1 MLMMVMMIMVVKQ
14 HQQRGM
20 QDEDGSQRN
29 PVSCSQE
36 CRSLQQRETRT
47 FISLHP
53 STVQTC
59 NLAIFL
65 YPHVFK
71 HSAEPKNAKV
81 QQSKDEGRNT
91 ADTAFA
97 PSQWR
102 LFKQSVS
109 SHSSSAVL
117 KYLFVV
123 QYCKIF
129 KQSVSFHSSSFKVF
143 VCCVVLYNIQAEG
156 VWCRDCPHSS
166 PCTLARRK
174 CCKLEPKPRQA

>member
-1 MLMMVMMIMVVKQ
+1 
-14 HQQRGM
+14 M

-36 CRSLQQRETRT
+36 CRSLQQRQTRT

-65 YPHVFK
+65 CPHVFK

-91 ADTAFA
+91 ADTASA

-109 SHSSSAVL
+109 SHSSSV
-117 KYLFVV
+117 
-123 QYCKIF
+123 
-129 KQSVSFHSSSFKVF
+129 KVF

-156 VWCRDCPHSS
+156 VCSSDCPHSS
-166 PCTLARRK
+166 PCTPAR
-174 CCKLEPKPRQA
+174 

>member
-59 NLAIFL
+59 DLAIFL

-81 QQSKDEGRNT
+81 QESKDEGRNT

-123 QYCKIF
+123 QYCTIF
-129 KQSVSFHSSSFKVF
+129 KQREFGAATAHT
-143 VCCVVLYNIQAEG
+143 A
-156 VWCRDCPHSS
+156 P
-166 PCTLARRK
+166 PARRPDESAASQNLNLDK
-174 CCKLEPKPRQA
+174 PESHGKLKP

>member
-1 MLMMVMMIMVVKQ
+1 
-14 HQQRGM
+14 M

-36 CRSLQQRETRT
+36 CRSLQQRQTRT

-109 SHSSSAVL
+109 SHSSSV
-117 KYLFVV
+117 
-123 QYCKIF
+123 
-129 KQSVSFHSSSFKVF
+129 KVF
-143 VCCVVLYNIQAEG
+143 VCCVVLYNIQGEG
-156 VWCRDCPHSS
+156 VWCSDCPHSS
-166 PCTLARRK
+166 PCTPARRK
-174 CCKLEPKPRQA
+174 CCRFCKLEPKPRQA

>member
-29 PVSCSQE
+29 PVSCSKE

-71 HSAEPKNAKV
+71 HRAEPKNAKV
-81 QQSKDEGRNT
+81 QQSQDEGRNT

-109 SHSSSAVL
+109 SHSSSV
-117 KYLFVV
+117 
-123 QYCKIF
+123 
-129 KQSVSFHSSSFKVF
+129 KVF
-143 VCCVVLYNIQAEG
+143 VCCVVLYNIQAGG